1 MSDTNNNA
9 DLVEELL
16 GINRKQQKQISSDPI
31 DVNEQEN
38 LKPSSSSNGKD

>member
-16 GINRKQQKQISSDPI
+16 GINRKQQQQISSGPI
-31 DVNEQEN
+31 AMNEQEN
-38 LKPSSSSNGKD
+38 LKTSSPSNGKD

>member
-1 MSDTNNNA
+1 MPDSNNNA

-16 GINRKQQKQISSDPI
+16 GINRKQQKQISSGPI